1 MNTNLNKE
9 IDVSKYVIRQTNSTM
24 MLMNVYNIVK
34 MNNHLLNKIIYV
46 LIIAVQVIII
56 MIQQK
61 CNKI

>member
-46 LIIAVQVIII
+46 
-56 MIQQK
+56 
-61 CNKI
+61 